1 MKQFI
6 IILVSLVLLNSCQF
20 LEEKRLSGSVAEYN
34 GRTITLKELQA
45 LTAGLSS
52 EDSARVAEQYIRQW
66 AISLIEYDIAKD
78 QTNKNIEQLV
88 EDYRRSL
95 YLHEYEKKLVAQHM
109 PRIVEDS
116 IVQAF
121 YDLHVNHLILP
132 STIVRGVLLVVP
144 HDAPNMNE
152 LRKKIQQPEVEEN
165 IEWLEKFAYQY
176 AVGYELFLDE
186 WKSMNEII
194 PYMPF
199 EQNNIN
205 KQLTSKR
212 QIELQ
217 DSVNTFILQVTDIHL
232 KGTRMPLTYA
242 RKEIETTLLQQ
253 RQVEFLQQERELL
266 YHKAINEGKLKLYE
280 E

>member
-121 YDLHVNHLILP
+121 YDLHVNQLILP

-194 PYMPF
+194 PYMP
-199 EQNNIN
+199 
-205 KQLTSKR
+205 LSKT
-212 QIELQ
+212 I
-217 DSVNTFILQVTDIHL
+217 
-232 KGTRMPLTYA
+232 
-242 RKEIETTLLQQ
+242 
-253 RQVEFLQQERELL
+253 
-266 YHKAINEGKLKLYE
+266 
-280 E
+280 